1 MSPFE
6 LVRSE
11 AAQSPRERKKRP
23 SIRRLCIL
31 MNVST
36 SGFYDW
42 KKRPVNDIKSGVEPE
57 ERLVATIRTIQEQ
70 TDWTCG
76 SRRLQRELRNYG
88 EEVGRRRIRRL
99 LREYSLYSFHKK
111 RFKKTTDSKH
121 SLGYSPNLLEQN
133 FSVRAANEVWVSDIT
148 YVWTSE
154 GWSYLAT
161 VIDLC
166 SRRVVGWAYAK
177 HMRSELVVT
186 ALKRAI
192 ELRRPPAR
200 MIVHTDR
207 RSQYASARYRQLL
220 REHSL
225 RQSMSGTGNCYDN
238 AVAESFFASLKKE
251 CVSRRTFTTR
261 TEAFDAIESYI
272 EGFYNPRRLHSGLGY
287 VSPINYEQEVDL
299 PQAA

>member
-1 MSPFE
+1 
-6 LVRSE
+6 
-11 AAQSPRERKKRP
+11 
-23 SIRRLCIL
+23 

-42 KKRPVNDIKSGVEPE
+42 KARPVNDMTSSIKPE
-57 ERLVATIRTIQEQ
+57 ERLVAMIRTIQEQ

-76 SRRLQRELRNYG
+76 SRRLQRELRALG

-99 LREYSLYSFHKK
+99 LKENGLYSFHKK

-121 SLGYSPNLLEQN
+121 SLGFSPNLLEQN
-133 FSVRAANEVWVSDIT
+133 FSVSAPNEVWVSDIT
-148 YVWTSE
+148 YVWTGE

-161 VIDLC
+161 VIDLY
-166 SRRVVGWAYAK
+166 SRRVVGWAYAS
-177 HMRSELVVT
+177 HMRAELVIK

-192 ELRRPPAR
+192 ELRRPPSG

-207 RSQYASARYRQLL
+207 GSQYASAAYRELL
-220 REHSL
+220 RQHSL

-251 CVSRRTFTTR
+251 CVSRRTFATR
-261 TEAFDAIESYI
+261 TEAFDAIHGYI

-287 VSPINYEQEVDL
+287 MSPINYEQKVGL
-299 PQAA
+299 RNVA